1 MKNRTKRDIKKI
13 KRSEDAESLMQREL
27 SSQILEGN
35 GSTKMSKWHGGK
47 GSNRR
52 PEDSN
57 AYADAWEK
65 IWGKKLEPVKAQKK
79 TPKHGLTQVH
89 KDKSK
94 YNRKV
99 TKQELQKDDFQ

>member
-1 MKNRTKRDIKKI
+1 MKNRIKRSTKKI
-13 KRSEDAESLMQREL
+13 KRSLDAESLMQREL
-27 SSQILEGN
+27 HSQSQEGN

-47 GSNRR
+47 GSKRR

-57 AYADAWEK
+57 AYADAWER
-65 IWGKKLEPVKAQKK
+65 IWGKPLKVKTQKK

-99 TKQELQKDDFQ
+99 SKQELQKDDFQ